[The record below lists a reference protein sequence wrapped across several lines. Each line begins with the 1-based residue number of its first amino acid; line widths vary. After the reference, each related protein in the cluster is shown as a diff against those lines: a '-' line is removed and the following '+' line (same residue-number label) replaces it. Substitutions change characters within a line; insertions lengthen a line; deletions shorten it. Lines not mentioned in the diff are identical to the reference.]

1 MELFDATG
9 AVDFNQFVTYIA
21 KTFPNELKTMIQTRD
36 ELAQRQ
42 GALSAVADALADRQ
56 AAAKELADAKAQAA
70 ELIAAAVARD
80 AESNALAALTAESKD
95 SIDAYVQVS
104 LTDLDAREA
113 AADARDAALNAREAN
128 LNAKDASVQERKL
141 LLDASEQN
149 LAVRL
154 KSFQDKVA
162 ALSA

>member
-9 AVDFNQFVTYIA
+9 AVDFNQFVNYIA
-21 KTFPNELKTMIQTRD
+21 KTFPNELNTMVQTRD
-36 ELAQRQ
+36 ELAKRQ

-70 ELIAAAVARD
+70 DLIATATARE
-80 AESNALAALTAESKD
+80 AESQFVATATAEHKQ
-95 SIDAYVQVS
+95 SIDDYAKATLADV
-104 LTDLDAREA
+104 DAREA
-113 AADARDAALNAREAN
+113 ASDAREAALNVREQN

-141 LLDASEQN
+141 LLDDAEQN
-149 LAVRL
+149 LAVRV